1 MPDSTPPEPVL
12 ALRPIDARK
21 TEEPTTKG
29 SRGQK
34 RIPDSVRGRKIGRP
48 TGYRPAYIDQAF
60 KFCLLGLDDKRIAVL
75 LGTSRAGLDRWKRAY
90 PRFREAFERGR
101 DRADAAVAGA
111 LYKRAM
117 GYSHPAEKIHVTKD
131 GDVIKV
137 PYTQHYPPDTAALN
151 FFLANRQRE
160 LWRRDPAGGD
170 VNVNLSLHD
179 LVMGAIKLR
188 EAEKADPKLIEHA
201 PEPTE
206 RESER

>member
-34 RIPDSVRGRKIGRP
+34 RIPDRVRGRKIGRP

-60 KFCLLGLDDKRIAVL
+60 KFCLLGLDDRRIAEL

-111 LYKRAM
+111 LYKRAI
-117 GYSHPAEKIHVTKD
+117 GYSHPAEK
-131 GDVIKV
+131 
-137 PYTQHYPPDTAALN
+137 PPQ
-151 FFLANRQRE
+151 FEPGRQPDLGGWHGCHSPFE
-160 LWRRDPAGGD
+160 LLGAGITGPF
-170 VNVNLSLHD
+170 SSCS
-179 LVMGAIKLR
+179 GSRYRA
-188 EAEKADPKLIEHA
+188 
-201 PEPTE
+201 
-206 RESER
+206 